1 MEKLKS
7 ALLGLRDEAAD
18 EQTRKILFITD
29 ISKYGTQSCVNDCA
43 TKSKSILRGLTN
55 IIGQE
60 PNFFD
65 ASKFNFPF
73 NSKTAVSAIE
83 QEALSRAKLLIAV
96 GGGQFQNSLKS
107 RFAQIKESREAIE
120 ICEAAVDQK
129 C

>member
-18 EQTRKILFITD
+18 GQTRKILFITD
-29 ISKYGTQSCVNDCA
+29 ISKYGTQTCVNGCA
-43 TKSKSILRGLTN
+43 IKAQSILRELTN

-60 PNFFD
+60 SNFFD
-65 ASKFNFPF
+65 TSKFNFPF

-83 QEALSRAKLLIAV
+83 QEALSRGKLLIAV
-96 GGGQFQNSLKS
+96 GGGQYQNSLKS

-120 ICEAAVDQK
+120 ICKAEVDQE